1 MKLSSWKNERY
12 ISILEM
18 ILRLSVAEQ
27 KAADAFYESSLH
39 IILISKLTDA
49 LEQWSTGKSLYED
62 SVDKVEDQL
71 KKFKTLASEIQ
82 ALGGLLNVN
91 HVYRG
96 KIL

>member
-39 IILISKLTDA
+39 IILISKLSEA
-49 LEQWSTGKSLYED
+49 LERWATGKSLYED
-62 SVDKVEDQL
+62 PLEKDED
-71 KKFKTLASEIQ
+71 
-82 ALGGLLNVN
+82 
-91 HVYRG
+91 
-96 KIL
+96 